1 MVAVDI
7 RLRSGTPSR
16 AEMTSP
22 SDLLSGDA
30 GSADAVA
37 QRLIA
42 EDEEGARTL
51 AQAIERRLATGS
63 LDQLERV
70 WGLSAAQAAAL
81 FGVSRQA
88 YAKWRVSGIPADRRL
103 DVGEVGA
110 ITALLLDYVKVD
122 RIPAVLRRP
131 AEMLG
136 GSNIIDLVRQDP
148 RAGRDAVV
156 RMLDLRRV
164 QP

>member
-7 RLRSGTPSR
+7 RLRGVEALES
-16 AEMTSP
+16 AMTTSA
-22 SDLLSGDA
+22 DLRSQVANDP
-30 GSADAVA
+30 DAVA
-37 QRLIA
+37 RQLL
-42 EDEEGARTL
+42 EGDESAARAL

-70 WGLSAAQAAAL
+70 WDLSAAQAASL

-88 YAKWRVSGIPADRRL
+88 YAKWRISGIPADRRS
-103 DVGEVGA
+103 DAGEIGA
-110 ITALLLDYVKVD
+110 IKAMLLDFVKVD
-122 RIPAVLRRP
+122 RIPGVVRR
-131 AEMLG
+131 AADELG
-136 GSNIIDLVRQDP
+136 GSTIVDRVREDP
-148 RAGRDAVV
+148 RAARLAVE